1 MVSNIQRYMDS
12 YRWFRNIIDSRFKRV
27 DDEVSRDLICRVLAK
42 YRDELRNVD
51 IEKIISDIIDHYD
64 KVLGRGELKDLV
76 ENIVLKYIDGK
87 NRLVKF
93 YENLSKK
100 DKLLM
105 ERDQLIDGI
114 DFLKEQL
121 MNSSDEEYKRE
132 LVNQIWDMH
141 CKVRDLDREIE
152 RIENNSRVR
161 KTKKNKVKRDNK
173 IVIKKVVKKVVKP
186 IDKRVNRNMVK
197 RNRDEKNS
205 SVDEKPRLDLKIN
218 GQNSVVYNPLLNR
231 KIDRKY
237 RDRMDNIVLKD
248 NWFNRLM
255 GILFIIAMIFPIIML
270 FIMII
275 TGILLKTNITQ

>member
-1 MVSNIQRYMDS
+1 MDAYRY
-12 YRWFRNIIDSRFKRV
+12 FRSIIDRGFKRI

-51 IEKIISDIIDHYD
+51 IEKIVSDIIDHYD

-100 DKLLM
+100 DKLIL

-114 DFLKEQL
+114 DFLKDRL
-121 MNSSDEEYKRE
+121 NSIDDIEEKRK
-132 LVNQIWDMH
+132 LVDQIWDMH
-141 CKVRDLDREIE
+141 CKVRDLDNMIE
-152 RIENNSRVR
+152 KVENKKVVR
-161 KTKKNKVKRDNK
+161 KSKKNKVKRDNK
-173 IVIKKVVKKVVKP
+173 IVIKKVVKP

-205 SVDEKPRLDLKIN
+205 IVDEKPRLDLKIN
-218 GQNSVVYNPLLNR
+218 GQNSVVYNPLLNKR
-231 KIDRKY
+231 VRMRD

-255 GILFIIAMIFPIIML
+255 GILFIIAIFFPIIML